1 MESFTCAR
9 PSVSLYY
16 RLVETYQSAFAALAD
31 PTRRSLL
38 ELLRDGPL
46 TVADLASRMPV
57 SRPAVS
63 QHLAVLSEARL
74 VTHERAGTRHIYRAD
89 GEGLEALRQYLE
101 GMWGDMLS
109 QFAAAAGEEERK
121 TKLKA
126 GRRRDGRR
134 KKR

>member
-1 MESFTCAR
+1 LT
-9 PSVSLYY
+9 
-16 RLVETYQSAFAALAD
+16 ALAD
-31 PTRRSLL
+31 PTRRSIL

-109 QFAAAAGEEERK
+109 QFAAAAEEERK
-121 TKLKA
+121 TRSKS
-126 GRRRDGRR
+126 GRLRNGGR

>member
-1 MESFTCAR
+1 MD
-9 PSVSLYY
+9 
-16 RLVETYQSAFAALAD
+16 TYQSAFAALAD
-31 PTRRSLL
+31 PTRRSIL

-57 SRPAVS
+57 TRPAVS
-63 QHLAVLSEARL
+63 QHLAVLSKARL

-101 GMWGDMLS
+101 GVWGDMLS
-109 QFAAAAGEEERK
+109 QFAAAARAEERK
-121 TKLKA
+121 TKSKS
-126 GRRRDGRR
+126 GRRRDGHR

>member
-1 MESFTCAR
+1 VDA
-9 PSVSLYY
+9 
-16 RLVETYQSAFAALAD
+16 YQASFAALAD
-31 PTRRSLL
+31 PTRRSIL

-46 TVADLASRMPV
+46 TVADLASKMPV

-63 QHLAVLSEARL
+63 QHLAVLSEAHL
-74 VTHERAGTRHIYRAD
+74 VTHDREGTRHLYRAD
-89 GEGLEALRQYLE
+89 AEGLEALRRYLE

-109 QFAAAAGEEERK
+109 QFAAAAEEEGAK
-121 TKLKA
+121 TKSRSQSKS